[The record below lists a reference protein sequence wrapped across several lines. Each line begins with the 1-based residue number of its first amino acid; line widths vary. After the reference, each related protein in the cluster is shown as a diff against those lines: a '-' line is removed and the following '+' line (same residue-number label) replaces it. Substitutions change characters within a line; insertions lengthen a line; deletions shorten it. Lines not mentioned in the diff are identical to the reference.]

1 MKQKPVPLVDLTLM
15 ERVPPVNLTLVDRV
29 LQVD

>member
-1 MKQKPVPLVDLTLM
+1 MEQKPVPLVDLTLM